1 MLSSKTTTHK
11 ALLCASLLVF
21 SGMAFFGIEAP
32 DGTKDSSTG
41 EDESGQ
47 SRDISTANAVP
58 FTSPMINTTP
68 TFDAVAKA
76 ATATADETEADLGS
90 ELDLSDIDLVTV
102 MAEAQAYFDY
112 VDNCSN
118 CEFQQEEEAPI
129 EQHQQALLEAAAET
143 MRFFQA
149 GQKIAASNPGNAL
162 SQPLQ
167 AHPNLNDLYS
177 FNLSERITQNEN

>member
-1 MLSSKTTTHK
+1 MLTLKTITHK
-11 ALLCASLLVF
+11 ALLCASLLVL
-21 SGMAFFGIEAP
+21 SGMALFGIEAP
-32 DGTKDSSTG
+32 DGTQNSSTG

-47 SRDISTANAVP
+47 SKDIAAVNPVP
-58 FTSPMINTTP
+58 FPPPIINTTP

-76 ATATADETEADLGS
+76 ATTKTDETEADLGS
-90 ELDLSDIDLVTV
+90 ELGLSDIDLPTV

-118 CEFQQEEEAPI
+118 CEFQQEEEAPK

-149 GQKIAASNPGNAL
+149 GQKIAASNPSNAL
-162 SQPLQ
+162 SQPVQ

-177 FNLSERITQNEN
+177 FHLSERITQNEN